1 MAFTVGHRVNLSS
14 ERMSEH
20 SMPDSTVSLFA
31 DLEEDNLS
39 KSEPLAAR
47 MRPRN
52 LSEFTGQRHLLDE
65 GKLLRRMIDAKR
77 IGSIILSGP
86 PGTGKTT
93 LANLIAGSVGADLRI
108 LSAVS
113 SGVKEVR
120 EVLVWAKDVVA
131 SGGMRPVLFID
142 EIHRFSKSQQDA
154 LLPDVES
161 GIVSLI
167 GATTSNP
174 YFAVNAALL
183 SRSQL
188 FQLQS
193 LDSSD
198 VLELLVRALSDGER
212 GLGKS
217 GVQVNDDA
225 LQHLAEASE
234 GDARRALTALEIAVL
249 SSQGSGER
257 VTLAAARESLGG
269 RLGGYDATGDDH
281 YDLSSALIKSIRG
294 SDVDAGLYWLAR
306 MLEGGEDIR
315 YLCRRLVILASED
328 IGNADPQALVMAVA
342 AMQACE
348 WVGLPECQLTLSQT
362 VAYLALAPKSN
373 AATVAIGEARLEVR
387 EGSLIPVPMHL
398 RDAHYGGA
406 KDLGHGVD
414 YQYAHNSDTGVVAQ
428 DYLGVDRSFYRP
440 VNRGF
445 EAELAQRMTR
455 IKRQLL
461 GNQADHDAVG

>member
-1 MAFTVGHRVNLSS
+1 MADITA
-14 ERMSEH
+14 
-20 SMPDSTVSLFA
+20 SLFA
-31 DLEEDNLS
+31 DLEQQNLDQS
-39 KSEPLAAR
+39 QPLAAR
-47 MRPRN
+47 MRPKQ

-65 GKLLRRMIDAKR
+65 GKPLRRMIDAKR
-77 IGSIILSGP
+77 IGSVILSGP

-93 LANLIAGSVGADLRI
+93 LANLSATAVGAELRI

-113 SGVKEVR
+113 SGVKDVR
-120 EVLVWAKDVVA
+120 EVLSWARDVVA
-131 SGGMRPVLFID
+131 SGGTRPILFID

-154 LLPDVES
+154 LLPDVEA
-161 GIVSLI
+161 GVVSLI

-193 LDSSD
+193 LSSG
-198 VLELLVRALSDGER
+198 ESTGLLSRALSDSIR
-212 GLGKS
+212 GLGKT
-217 GVQVNDDA
+217 GVVVDDDA
-225 LQHLAEASE
+225 LRYLADASE

-249 SSQGSGER
+249 SCSEKTPS
-257 VTLAAARESLGG
+257 VTRAAAVESLGA
-269 RLGGYDATGDDH
+269 RIGGYDATGDDH

-294 SDVDAGLYWLAR
+294 SDADAGLYWLAR

-328 IGNADPQALVMAVA
+328 IGNADPNALVIAVS

-373 AATVAIGEARLEVR
+373 AATVAINEARREV
-387 EGSLIPVPMHL
+387 
-398 RDAHYGGA
+398 
-406 KDLGHGVD
+406 
-414 YQYAHNSDTGVVAQ
+414 
-428 DYLGVDRSFYRP
+428 
-440 VNRGF
+440 
-445 EAELAQRMTR
+445 
-455 IKRQLL
+455 
-461 GNQADHDAVG
+461 

>member
-1 MAFTVGHRVNLSS
+1 MLHLDGVLFLGVTFILRFCVMADITA
-14 ERMSEH
+14 
-20 SMPDSTVSLFA
+20 SLFA
-31 DLEEDNLS
+31 DLEQQNLDQS
-39 KSEPLAAR
+39 QPLAAR
-47 MRPRN
+47 MRPKH

-77 IGSIILSGP
+77 IGSVILSGP

-93 LANLIAGSVGADLRI
+93 LANLIAASVGAELRI

-113 SGVKEVR
+113 SGVKDVR
-120 EVLVWAKDVVA
+120 EVLSWARDVVA
-131 SGGMRPVLFID
+131 SGGTRPILFID

-154 LLPDVES
+154 LLPDVEA
-161 GIVSLI
+161 GVVSLI

-193 LDSSD
+193 LSSGEII
-198 VLELLVRALSDGER
+198 ELLNRALSDSIR
-212 GLGKS
+212 GLGNTT
-217 GVQVNDDA
+217 VAVDEDA
-225 LQHLAEASE
+225 LKYLADASE

-249 SSQGSGER
+249 SCSEKTPN
-257 VTLAAARESLGG
+257 VTLAAAVESLGA
-269 RLGGYDATGDDH
+269 RIGGYDATGDDH

-294 SDVDAGLYWLAR
+294 SDADAGLYWLAR

-328 IGNADPQALVMAVA
+328 IGNADPNALVIAVS

-373 AATVAIGEARLEVR
+373 AATVAINEARREVA
-387 EGSLIPVPMHL
+387 EGSLIPVPIPL
-398 RDAHYGGA
+398 RDAHYAGA
-406 KDLGHGVD
+406 AKLGNGEGYLYSHD
-414 YQYAHNSDTGVVAQ
+414 SETGIVAQ
-428 DYLGVDRSFYRP
+428 DYLGVERSFYRP
-440 VNRGF
+440 VERGY
-445 EAELAQRMTR
+445 EKELGERLQQ
-455 IKRQLL
+455 IKNQLR
-461 GNQADHDAVG
+461 GEST